1 MSLSRPINVNGNV
14 RKQFIT
20 YRTNGV
26 VKTNGVLVTVNYP
39 RLLLVSDSLAKNFVN
54 DHVEVLAVPGGR
66 VATLYDVLDVVPRN
80 RTYEGVIIFIGGN
93 SYGQWRG
100 APVLTPEFVISFFCF
115 RRTNNYSIIDI

>member
-1 MSLSRPINVNGNV
+1 MFCKPW
-14 RKQFIT
+14 F
-20 YRTNGV
+20 
-26 VKTNGVLVTVNYP
+26 VKTMICKKSNGVLVTVNYP

-100 APVLTPEFVISFFCF
+100 APVLTPEFVISFFF
-115 RRTNNYSIIDI
+115 VFEERIIIQ